1 MAYYRNYRKY
11 SSLPRRSKVTKEKIV
26 NLNEIEVL
34 NLKKKYQTF
43 TYEKIFEE
51 EQRLEKKII
60 DNLDFIKKSEE
71 FIKKSETEISINGSS
86 MIRIVEEINYQLYQK
101 YEIIKKFDEPLNE
114 IDEKLRRIFKIRD
127 ETYNK
132 HKSSGKV
139 PFLPSAIIAYGI
151 AIFCA
156 IAVVTIIPIAVLVF
170 FPIFFY
176 IMKFTQM
183 SSEKTPLEIMPKTD
197 EEILLEEEKEKIIE
211 NKKILLVKIQKE
223 KKEEENKSKK
233 LNDLIKYNTELKKKI
248 VDLKIKVDV
257 SKKENLKIPEA
268 IKFILPNIKKR
279 VKERE
284 RSAKIAA
291 FDNKARSGSQV
302 VKDELLRYIKNKS
315 KWKCPYCDLSSPAS
329 NAVADHI
336 YPINKGGLSTPANM
350 VLVCEDCNK
359 KKTNL
364 TLRSF
369 CKKVNFDY
377 HEVCERLEKQNKHV

>member
-34 NLKKKYQTF
+34 KLKKKYQTF

-132 HKSSGKV
+132 HKSSGKA
-139 PFLPSAIIAYGI
+139 PFLLSAIIAYGI

-156 IAVVTIIPIAVLVF
+156 IAVVTIIPIAALVF

-211 NKKILLVKIQKE
+211 NKKIVLVKIQKE
-223 KKEEENKSKK
+223 KKR
-233 LNDLIKYNTELKKKI
+233 KKI
-248 VDLKIKVDV
+248 
-257 SKKENLKIPEA
+257 N
-268 IKFILPNIKKR
+268 
-279 VKERE
+279 
-284 RSAKIAA
+284 
-291 FDNKARSGSQV
+291 Q
-302 VKDELLRYIKNKS
+302 KN
-315 KWKCPYCDLSSPAS
+315 
-329 NAVADHI
+329 
-336 YPINKGGLSTPANM
+336 
-350 VLVCEDCNK
+350 
-359 KKTNL
+359 
-364 TLRSF
+364 
-369 CKKVNFDY
+369 
-377 HEVCERLEKQNKHV
+377 